1 MDCERGE
8 SQLPGTFEAGQRI
21 SDAGPFAGKSHVLV
35 RVQSNPGVIYRDRV
49 EESNQFIRQE
59 RKLYC
64 FF

>member
-35 RVQSNPGVIYRDRV
+35 QSNLEVIYRDRV